1 MRLVESLLTVRSMAL
16 VLGGGLALV
25 FATACGGGSPTTNT
39 GIGDEPTPTPNP
51 TSTSTTTVVPPAP
64 CTDGTRRACKY
75 NLPTHGGI
83 VSCFHGIQICAE
95 GDWGDCID
103 GTLDAGIDG
112 ADAATVDPP

>member
-1 MRLVESLLTVRSMAL
+1 MRLVESLLTVRSLAL

-25 FATACGGGSPTTNT
+25 FATACGGGSPSASNS
-39 GIGDEPTPTPNP
+39 GLGDEPTPTP
-51 TSTSTTTVVPPAP
+51 TSITTTTVVPPAP

-103 GTLDAGIDG
+103 GTLDGGTDG